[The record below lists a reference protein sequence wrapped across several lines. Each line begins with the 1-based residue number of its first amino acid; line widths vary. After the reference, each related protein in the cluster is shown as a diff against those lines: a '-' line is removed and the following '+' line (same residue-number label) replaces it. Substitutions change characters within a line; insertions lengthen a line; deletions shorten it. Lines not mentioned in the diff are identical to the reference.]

1 MIKSTIQKI
10 STLVLGFGAAQI
22 ILLLATPFLSRLY
35 GPVLF
40 GHFGVA
46 FAASLVPL
54 SIITLR
60 LEYAIPLI
68 SKTKARLTIL
78 KLCLFVSL
86 VSVAILY
93 LLYLVLNAYSV
104 ITFPDIF
111 HQHALFIFVLM
122 FFQAVCQVYTL
133 PLIAKGDNKHIS
145 IGRFLQNIVMVTLQI
160 GLYFCCRDGLLFG
173 LAAGLATNILYFAY
187 LSGGTSL
194 LKIRL
199 TSRKIAFIFKKFYKF
214 PVYSSWA
221 GLVDALAVALPIL
234 VIGTY
239 FGSEQVGVYF
249 LVYRVFMAP
258 MGVLARAI
266 SYVGTKEF
274 SDIRREGLSPV
285 AMFLVISM
293 GIMVI
298 SACYFIAMQVIA
310 NYAVVL
316 FGSKWHQAGPI
327 IRLLSYVIPLIGIAS
342 PMSMV
347 LVVFDKNEIASVWQ
361 VLYLLVTA
369 AALML
374 HTHIP
379 FYDYLLRLVMVWV
392 VMYVLYWLM
401 SFYCVISWRKNKC
414 VA

>member
-1 MIKSTIQKI
+1 
-10 STLVLGFGAAQI
+10 
-22 ILLLATPFLSRLY
+22 
-35 GPVLF
+35 
-40 GHFGVA
+40 
-46 FAASLVPL
+46 
-54 SIITLR
+54 
-60 LEYAIPLI
+60 
-68 SKTKARLTIL
+68 
-78 KLCLFVSL
+78 LFVSL

-93 LLYLVLNAYSV
+93 LLYIALNTSGV
-104 ITFPDIF
+104 ISFPDIF
-111 HQHALFIFVLM
+111 NQYALFIFVLM

-133 PLIAKGDNKHIS
+133 PLIANGDNKHIS
-145 IGRFLQNIVMVTLQI
+145 IGRFLQNMVMVTLQI
-160 GLYFCCRDGLLFG
+160 GLYFCCRDGLLLG
-173 LAAGLATNILYFAY
+173 LAAGLVTNILYFAY

-199 TSRKIAFIFKKFYKF
+199 TSRKVAFVFKKFYKF

-258 MGVLARAI
+258 MGLLARAI

-274 SDIRREGLSPV
+274 SDIRRQGLSPV
-285 AMFLVISM
+285 AMFLVITM
-293 GIMVI
+293 GIMLI
-298 SACYFIAMQVIA
+298 SACYFIVMQVIA

-316 FGSKWHQAGPI
+316 FGSKWHQAEPI
-327 IRLLSYVIPLIGIAS
+327 IRLLSYVIPLICIAS
-342 PMSMV
+342 PMSVV
-347 LVVFDKNEIASVWQ
+347 LAVFDKNEMASVWQ

-379 FYDYLLRLVMVWV
+379 FYDYLLRLVIVWV
-392 VMYVLYWLM
+392 VMYVLYWFM
-401 SFYCVISWRKNKC
+401 SFYCVISWRNNQC